1 MLRKLSIVA
10 FAAALAAAPLPVLA
24 QSKKDSV
31 VMAMALEPPGLDPTN
46 AAAAAIA
53 EVTLYN
59 IYETL
64 TKINEDGTVA
74 PLLAESWTASPDL
87 KTYTFK
93 LRKGVKF
100 HNGEAFDSAAVKFS
114 FERNAVATSTNK
126 DKSLFQAFEKVDA
139 PDADTVVISV
149 KYSEPNLPFLLGQ
162 ASGSIVEPKSAPTN
176 GTQPVGTGPYQ
187 LGAWAKG
194 SSITLNKWGDYR
206 NAAAIKL
213 SKVTIRF
220 ISDPAAQTA
229 ALLSGDVDAFPRV
242 SAQRTIAQFKA
253 DPRFNVMVGGSRAK
267 TIVGINERK
276 KPLDDV
282 RVRRAI
288 LAAIDRKAMIDGA
301 VDGFGTPIG
310 SFYVPGALGFVD
322 TTGINPYDPEK
333 AKKLLAEAGITTPL
347 ELSLKLP
354 PPSYARQGGEILA
367 AQLAKVGIIAKI
379 ENVEWAQW
387 LSQVFARQ
395 RSAQFRSHH
404 RQPCR
409 ADRPR
414 QDHRAGL
421 LPRLQQRGVQRA
433 LQADRVDAG
442 RRRPRK
448 ASRRCAAHAGNR
460 RSLRLFVP
468 AAADHHHQQEAE
480 GRLEARAPVRE
491 RFLDMGVGVGRA
503 ARLRDFGDDLSQ
515 RKRSSRPGPNKNR
528 KNNPMHSSRG

>member
-1 MLRKLSIVA
+1 MLKKLTIVA

-31 VMAMALEPPGLDPTN
+31 VMGMTLEPPGLDPTN

-64 TKINEDGTVA
+64 TKINEDGSVS

-114 FERNAVATSTNK
+114 FERNAAANSTNK

-139 PDADTVVISV
+139 TDADTIALTL
-149 KYSEPNLPFLLGQ
+149 KYPEPNLPFLLGQ
-162 ASGSIVEPKSAPTN
+162 ASGSIVEPKSAATN
-176 GTQPVGTGPYQ
+176 VTQPVGTGPYQ
-187 LGAWAKG
+187 LGAWVKG
-194 SSITLNKWGDYR
+194 SSLTLNKWADYR
-206 NAAAIKL
+206 NASAIKL

-220 ISDPAAQTA
+220 IGDPAAQIA

-242 SAQRTIAQFKA
+242 TTRGVAQFKN
-253 DPRFNVMVGGSRAK
+253 DPRFTVLVGGSKAK
-267 TIVGINERK
+267 TIVAINEKK

-288 LAAIDRKAMIDGA
+288 LAAIDRKALIDGA
-301 VDGFGTPIG
+301 VEGFGTPIG
-310 SFYVPGALGFVD
+310 SFYTPGSLGYVD
-322 TTGINPYDPEK
+322 TTAINPYDPEK
-333 AKKLLAEAGITTPL
+333 AKRLL

-354 PPSYARQGGEILA
+354 PPPYARQGGEIVA

-387 LSQVFARQ
+387 LSQVFAPNGPHN
-395 RSAQFRSHH
+395 FDLTIVSHVE
-404 RQPCR
+404 PFDLVKITEPDYYLGYNNE
-409 ADRPR
+409 AFN
-414 QDHRAGL
+414 
-421 LPRLQQRGVQRA
+421 A
-433 LQADRVDAG
+433 LYKQIVSTPDE
-442 RRRPRK
+442 P
-448 ASRRCAAHAGNR
+448 
-460 RSLRLFVP
+460 
-468 AAADHHHQQEAE
+468 
-480 GRLEARAPVRE
+480 
-491 RFLDMGVGVGRA
+491 GRA
-503 ARLRDFGDDLSQ
+503 KLLGDAQRMLATDAVSAYLFQPQWPTVINKKLKGVWKEVPQFENDFSAW
-515 RKRSSRPGPNKNR
+515 SWE
-528 KNNPMHSSRG
+528 

>member
-1 MLRKLSIVA
+1 MLKRLCIAAVTAA
-10 FAAALAAAPLPVLA
+10 FAMAPLPGLA

-31 VMAMALEPPGLDPTN
+31 VIGMTLEPPGLDPTN

-64 TKINEDGTVA
+64 TKINEDGSVS
-74 PLLAESWTASPDL
+74 PLLAESWRASPDL
-87 KTYTFK
+87 TTYTFK

-100 HNGEAFDSAAVKFS
+100 HNGEPFDSAAVKFS
-114 FERNAVATSTNK
+114 YERNAAPTSTNK
-126 DKSLFQAFEKVDA
+126 DKSLYQAFESVIA
-139 PDADTVVISV
+139 PDAETIVVKL

-162 ASGSIVEPKSAPTN
+162 ASGSIVEPKSAPTDV
-176 GTQPVGTGPYQ
+176 TQPVGTGPYT

-194 SSITLNKWGDYR
+194 SSITLVKWPEYR

-220 ISDPAAQTA
+220 IGDPAAQVA

-242 SAQRTIAQFKA
+242 AAQRTMAQFKA
-253 DPRFNVMVGGSRAK
+253 DPRFNVQVGGSRAK
-267 TIVGINERK
+267 TIVGINEKK

-310 SFYVPGALGFVD
+310 SFYTPGSLGYVD

-333 AKKLLAEAGITTPL
+333 AKKLLSEAGVTTPL

-354 PPSYARQGGEILA
+354 PPPYARQGGEILA
-367 AQLAKVGIIAKI
+367 AQLAKVGITAKI

-387 LSQVFARQ
+387 LSQVFAGNGPHNYDLTIV
-395 RSAQFRSHH
+395 SHVE
-404 RQPCR
+404 PFDLVKITEPDYYLGYNNE
-409 ADRPR
+409 AFN
-414 QDHRAGL
+414 
-421 LPRLQQRGVQRA
+421 A
-433 LQADRVDAG
+433 LYKQIVTTPD
-442 RRRPRK
+442 
-448 ASRRCAAHAGNR
+448 
-460 RSLRLFVP
+460 
-468 AAADHHHQQEAE
+468 EA
-480 GRLEARAPVRE
+480 ARAKLLGDAQKMLATDAVAG
-491 RFLDMGVGVGRA
+491 FLFQPQWLTITSKKLKGVWKEVPQFEN
-503 ARLRDFGDDLSQ
+503 DFSAW
-515 RKRSSRPGPNKNR
+515 SWE
-528 KNNPMHSSRG
+528 